1 MSRTLTFVD
10 SGVLIS
16 AARGQDKVLQARALA
31 ILNDPQRDFA
41 SSSFVRLEVLPKAIW
56 TRKQDEQTFYET
68 FFNTVSHWPGS
79 NDDVITQAESEAAAV
94 GLSGMDALHVA
105 AAVLLGAAELV
116 TIEKP
121 SKSLHR
127 TQSIKVISIR

>member
-1 MSRTLTFVD
+1 MSRRLTFVD

-16 AARGQDKVLQARALA
+16 AARGQDKTLKARALA

-68 FFNTVSHWPGS
+68 FFQCGQPL
-79 NDDVITQAESEAAAV
+79 AY
-94 GLSGMDALHVA
+94 
-105 AAVLLGAAELV
+105 
-116 TIEKP
+116 K
-121 SKSLHR
+121 
-127 TQSIKVISIR
+127 